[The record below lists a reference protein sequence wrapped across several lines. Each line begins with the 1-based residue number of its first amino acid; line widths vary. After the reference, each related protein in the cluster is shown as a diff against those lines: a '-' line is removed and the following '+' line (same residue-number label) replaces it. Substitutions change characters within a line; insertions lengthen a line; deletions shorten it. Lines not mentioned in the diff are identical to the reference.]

1 MSEIVEEVAKSWLK
15 KKIEEFID
23 QFDVNASKDEFYETY
38 YERNLDVLQDFYEFI
53 DKERREK
60 EERRKLYEELKKE
73 FE

>member
-15 KKIEEFID
+15 KKIDKFID